1 MLSIYLP
8 IYLNSPPPFPPLP
21 TLFSLSLSSLS
32 PERHLLTTQ
41 HNNSCIL
48 IPVVLLTAF
57 PPGFLFPA
65 MAEREAQRFKRK
77 NKGEKVAS
85 EEPIASGDE
94 GHQTEQ
100 KTLGV

>member
-1 MLSIYLP
+1 
-8 IYLNSPPPFPPLP
+8 
-21 TLFSLSLSSLS
+21 
-32 PERHLLTTQ
+32 
-41 HNNSCIL
+41 
-48 IPVVLLTAF
+48 
-57 PPGFLFPA
+57 

-77 NKGEKVAS
+77 NKGDKVAS